1 MSAKID
7 PVEVARSVWNEAIAS
22 PGSWKVISGRE
33 ALALSMVVIA
43 ASERVKSGHSRYCP
57 IWADGAHEDQD
68 RGATCPCGHDALVA
82 ALKGE

>member
-1 MSAKID
+1 MRAKID
-7 PVEVARSVWNEAIAS
+7 PVEVARTILAKPWGGAIMEEAS
-22 PGSWKVISGRE
+22 
-33 ALALSMVVIA
+33 ALAKVVIA

-68 RGATCPCGHDALVA
+68 RGATCACGHDALVA